1 MTEVKIRGKFT
12 IIDIEDV
19 LFHTQSLYLQVVKN
33 DNGKYDLKSFDYR
46 FGGDPIVKNLK
57 RKVVDLNSI
66 NKCANE
72 YGIQFVE

>member
-1 MTEVKIRGKFT
+1 MEEVKIRGRFT
-12 IIDIEDV
+12 IIDVEDI
-19 LFHTQSLYLQVVKN
+19 LFNTHSLYLQVVKN

-46 FGGDPIVKNLK
+46 FGNEPIVKNLK
-57 RKVVDLNSI
+57 RSVADLNSI